1 MVIDKSKFMKEA
13 GDNSL
18 AHTGGISDSLLL
30 GTAPEY
36 RFFVENHGGG
46 GHGEFFHSVSF
57 YHQDGRFEDRH
68 SDDLKKQILEAHNLS
83 EMDIS

>member
-1 MVIDKSKFMKEA
+1 MKEA

-18 AHTGGISDSLLL
+18 AHTDGISDSLLL

-36 RFFVENHGGG
+36 RFFVENQGSDGRG
-46 GHGEFFHSVSF
+46 VFCYYVAF